1 MSDGDLAS
9 ELSEA
14 KEEIVALRR
23 RIESLERR
31 FLSLPDTLLLSRNVT
46 VRSLVILGHVLFG
59 VLAIY
64 SGVMLFKVFVH

>member
-64 SGVMLFKVFVH
+64 SGVMLVKVFVH